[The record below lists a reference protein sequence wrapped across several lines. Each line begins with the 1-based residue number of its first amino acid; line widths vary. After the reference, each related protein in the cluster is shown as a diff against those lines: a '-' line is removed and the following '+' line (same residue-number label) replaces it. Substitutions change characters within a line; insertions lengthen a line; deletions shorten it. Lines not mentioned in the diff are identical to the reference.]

1 VNFNQPSKI
10 YRIIHATLACPKAN
24 TARQLRVRNVIYYC
38 FVAILMLMTSSCD
51 FGNRNIQLNDKY
63 ALGAIDTKSN
73 MSLYYNHNS
82 KWVGVVDK
90 QVVAYIVEDSF
101 IAVIRRHSSNG
112 KGEAEDY
119 YFIPLTM
126 PFITQNGWSNVS
138 GPMSLEKVT
147 KLAVRRGASAPL
159 KFKTL

>member
-1 VNFNQPSKI
+1 
-10 YRIIHATLACPKAN
+10 
-24 TARQLRVRNVIYYC
+24 
-38 FVAILMLMTSSCD
+38 MLMTSSCD

-119 YFIPLTM
+119 YL
-126 PFITQNGWSNVS
+126 
-138 GPMSLEKVT
+138 SL
-147 KLAVRRGASAPL
+147 
-159 KFKTL
+159 